1 RFDANKSTKGASKM
15 RRDLI
20 NAEIANLRDLL
31 PLPQSTRQR
40 LSQLQLMALVCVY
53 VRKAN
58 YFHEV
63 FKRQNALHQHH
74 QTATPNIGFSKALS
88 GFLMMLTQNGKLLYI
103 SDNAAEYLG
112 HSMEDLLI
120 HGDSVY
126 DIIDKQDHATIQA
139 ELNRNVP
146 PQPGGSNS
154 SSSGVGVG
162 VGVGDS
168 TASNGNSGGAS
179 SLEGE
184 HRMFL
189 CRMNVSR
196 NARRQMRF
204 GDQKVVLVQGH
215 YLSFLPLC
223 SRNEPVFLATC
234 TPIAMP
240 ETRECVVQGA
250 TNVFTTIHSMDMKI
264 AHIDKNGEFHLGYDK
279 TALQGTS
286 WYNLIHSENLRE
298 AQSKHRLITQSE
310 QDRSCILLVR
320 MQRSSGDYTWVH
332 VVLQVRDSPDS
343 TQQPV
348 IVCTNQ
354 VLNEREASI
363 MLANSW
369 LYHYYTVQ
377 SKIQFGMP
385 LDSAM
390 RVPPGSSSS
399 GYYSSHQ
406 QPLGGGGA
414 AGVGLGMSSGAAG
427 LSGVFGSHHAHHH
440 HHHHHTT
447 AAASYHHHHPH
458 MGAAY
463 GGVYHA
469 ESALELKEDQQL
481 YGFQASTVGGGL
493 EPVDYSQVNGG
504 SGSGGSGTAGSQKST
519 QSATPPPPKKRAR
532 NKLEPLYLHAE
543 RSPAAAIT
551 PEPDCYAL
559 HPSSAYATA
568 ATGAATGS
576 SNGGGGDASASVIY
590 ATIVPTRPR
599 LLNKTLPP
607 DPADFIEQ
615 WNPSPPWSE
624 SAQKASLD
632 SFGSS
637 HELSPCITTT
647 PPTPTSATPQHGGG
661 LSASQPIGPA
671 FSFEW
676 MSDPLVPVAYQQWPP
691 ATGDHHQHLS
701 QHLAAAQQ
709 QQQQHQQQQQQQQQ
723 QLQQHHQHSQHPQHG
738 QQHPQQHTQHAQLTL
753 HGVHVARVELATESM
768 VVTGRADA
776 TEPVDDR

>member
-1 RFDANKSTKGASKM
+1 MVFCTCRFDANKSTKGASKM

-58 YFHEV
+58 YFQQV
-63 FKRQNALHQHH
+63 FKRHNALHQHH

-146 PQPGGSNS
+146 PQPGVN
-154 SSSGVGVG
+154 SSSGVG
-162 VGVGDS
+162 DS
-168 TASNGNSGGAS
+168 TSSNGNGGSS

-264 AHIDKNGEFHLGYDK
+264 VHIDKNGEFHLGYDK
-279 TALQGTS
+279 ATLQATS

-320 MQRSSGDYTWVH
+320 MQRSCGDFTWVH

-354 VLNEREASI
+354 VLNDREASI
-363 MLANSW
+363 MVANSW

-390 RVPPGSSSS
+390 RVPPSSGGSSA
-399 GYYSSHQ
+399 GYYSTHQ
-406 QPLGGGGA
+406 QPHLGV
-414 AGVGLGMSSGAAG
+414 AGSVGLGPAG
-427 LSGVFGSHHAHHH
+427 MTSVFSSHHAHHH
-440 HHHHHTT
+440 HHAS
-447 AAASYHHHHPH
+447 AAASYHHHHHQH
-458 MGAAY
+458 MGATY
-463 GGVYHA
+463 GGVYHT
-469 ESALELKEDQQL
+469 EGSLELKEEQQHL
-481 YGFQASTVGGGL
+481 YGFRSAGGL

-504 SGSGGSGTAGSQKST
+504 GGGASAGCSQKSS
-519 QSATPPPPKKRAR
+519 QSATPPPHKKRAR
-532 NKLEPLYLHAE
+532 NKLEPLYLHAG

-551 PEPDCYAL
+551 PEPDCYTL
-559 HPSSAYATA
+559 HPSAVYATA
-568 ATGAATGS
+568 ATGAPTN
-576 SNGGGGDASASVIY
+576 SNSDASTSVIY
-590 ATIVPTRPR
+590 ATIVQTRPR
-599 LLNKTLPP
+599 LLNKSLPP

-624 SAQKASLD
+624 SAQKTSLD

-647 PPTPTSATPQHGGG
+647 PPTPTSATPKHGGLG
-661 LSASQPIGPA
+661 AQTVGPA

-676 MSDPLVPVAYQQWPP
+676 MSDPLVPVSYQQWPP

-701 QHLAAAQQ
+701 QHLAAAQL
-709 QQQQHQQQQQQQQQ
+709 
-723 QLQQHHQHSQHPQHG
+723 QLQQQHHQ
-738 QQHPQQHTQHAQLTL
+738 QQHPQQHSAHDLQQHSHTQPTL
-753 HGVHVARVELATESM
+753 HGVHVARVELAADSI
-768 VVTGRADA
+768 VGTGRTDA
-776 TEPVDDR
+776 SAEPVEDRG

>member
-1 RFDANKSTKGASKM
+1 M

-58 YFHEV
+58 YFQQV
-63 FKRQNALHQHH
+63 FKRHNALHQHH

-146 PQPGGSNS
+146 PQPGGNVS
-154 SSSGVGVG
+154 SSDATS
-162 VGVGDS
+162 
-168 TASNGNSGGAS
+168 ASNGGAS
-179 SLEGE
+179 TLEGE

-279 TALQGTS
+279 ATLQGTS

-354 VLNEREASI
+354 VLNEREATI

-385 LDSAM
+385 LESAM
-390 RVPPGSSSS
+390 RVTSASSTG
-399 GYYSSHQ
+399 GYYSTHQ
-406 QPLGGGGA
+406 QPHGGGT
-414 AGVGLGMSSGAAG
+414 AGINLGMSGAAVG
-427 LSGVFGSHHAHHH
+427 MASVFGAQHAHHH
-440 HHHHHTT
+440 HH
-447 AAASYHHHHPH
+447 AAAAYHHHHTH
-458 MGAAY
+458 MGATY

-469 ESALELKEDQQL
+469 EGALELKEDQQL
-481 YGFQASTVGGGL
+481 YGFQATAPSGGGGL
-493 EPVDYSQVNGG
+493 EPVDYSQVNGAA
-504 SGSGGSGTAGSQKST
+504 SSSQKST
-519 QSATPPPPKKRAR
+519 RSTASPPPPKKRAR

-543 RSPAAAIT
+543 RSPAAVIT

-559 HPSSAYATA
+559 QPAYA
-568 ATGAATGS
+568 S
-576 SNGGGGDASASVIY
+576 GGGGGALSSSSDAATSVIY

-599 LLNKTLPP
+599 LPNKALPP

-647 PPTPTSATPQHGGG
+647 PPTPTSATPHHGGI
-661 LSASQPIGPA
+661 SSQTIGPA

-676 MSDPLVPVAYQQWPP
+676 MSDPLVPVAYQQWPA

-709 QQQQHQQQQQQQQQ
+709 QQQQQHHH
-723 QLQQHHQHSQHPQHG
+723 QQHHLQTQ
-738 QQHPQQHTQHAQLTL
+738 QQHQTHHTHLNAPQAPQLTL
-753 HGVHVARVELATESM
+753 HGGVHVARVELAADL
-768 VVTGRADA
+768 VAAGTGRADA
-776 TEPVDDR
+776 PEPVEDRDTKN

>member
-58 YFHEV
+58 YFQQV
-63 FKRQNALHQHH
+63 FKRHNAMHHLHH

-146 PQPGGSNS
+146 PQPGGGSQ
-154 SSSGVGVG
+154 
-162 VGVGDS
+162 
-168 TASNGNSGGAS
+168 ANSGGSSSAGGAAGDSAS
-179 SLEGE
+179 SNGSAAGGAGGATTLEGE

-279 TALQGTS
+279 SALQGTS

-298 AQSKHRLITQSE
+298 AQNKHRLITQSE

-320 MQRSSGDYTWVH
+320 MQRSSGEYTWVH

-354 VLNEREASI
+354 VLNDREASI

-385 LDSAM
+385 LDSGI
-390 RVPPGSSSS
+390 RVPPGTPSS
-399 GYYSSHQ
+399 GYYSPHAAHPPST
-406 QPLGGGGA
+406 PGA
-414 AGVGLGMSSGAAG
+414 NS
-427 LSGVFGSHHAHHH
+427 FGSHHHAHPHPH
-440 HHHHHTT
+440 
-447 AAASYHHHHPH
+447 SHHHHPH
-458 MGAAY
+458 HHHPAAAYHHPHMGAY

-469 ESALELKEDQQL
+469 DSAIELKDDQPL
-481 YGFQASTVGGGL
+481 FSFQ
-493 EPVDYSQVNGG
+493 EPVDYSQVN
-504 SGSGGSGTAGSQKST
+504 SQVNSPNAASTPNAPTSSSQSQKTS
-519 QSATPPPPKKRAR
+519 QSVTPPPPKKRAR
-532 NKLEPLYLHAE
+532 KLEPLYLHAAE
-543 RSPAAAIT
+543 RSPGAAIT

-559 HPSSAYATA
+559 HPATAAAYATS
-568 ATGAATGS
+568 GS
-576 SNGGGGDASASVIY
+576 DASVIY

-599 LLNKTLPP
+599 LPHKALPP

-647 PPTPTSATPQHGGG
+647 PPTPTSATPHQSGGAMG
-661 LSASQPIGPA
+661 AQTIGPA

-676 MSDPLVPVAYQQWPP
+676 MSDPLVPVTYQQWPP
-691 ATGDHHQHLS
+691 TGDHHQHLS
-701 QHLAAAQQ
+701 QHLSQSQSHQSLQPHPHHQ
-709 QQQQHQQQQQQQQQ
+709 QQQQHQQHLLQQQHQQQ
-723 QLQQHHQHSQHPQHG
+723 QLALHHGRGENPGAGSLEGGSVVVVP
-738 QQHPQQHTQHAQLTL
+738 PIPISMPIPIPIPIP
-753 HGVHVARVELATESM
+753 LAT
-768 VVTGRADA
+768 GHGDA
-776 TEPVDDR
+776 SEPVEDR